1 MSNYKIILTRP
12 LTLKEL
18 AFGRLIKPFEDKG
31 MVEELSRDRDKQLE
45 FFISMI
51 RDHSIE
57 HKHFEHILTETYP
70 GMTVTECYQHLDRRD
85 EYIPPIY
92 VVKVDEN
99 GRYYHFRKAQKH
111 RELEALV
118 KTLHDRNILSVRDH
132 FFSKSTVKETVKI
145 DTKSG
150 IKNLFELSIHKKLPD
165 RIDKKIENDDMEGL
179 LNELV
184 TVFPNGPIVGLPN
197 DLLIE
202 LADIVVALSY
212 EVGDRTMFLDYLYS
226 TKSYL
231 NSRITEYNRATE
243 GLRDTISR
251 QSYNQKSGIINHFV
265 TRKERACAEYSDE
278 CIRQVLEDLELA
290 EAYEQYMYGYYHTK
304 TKLYHW
310 LINLIRKTIK
320 ELPSEEEYALQ
331 FSK

>member
-18 AFGRLIKPFEDKG
+18 AFGRPIKPFEDKG
-31 MVEELSRDRDKQLE
+31 LVEELSRDKDKQLE

-51 RDHSIE
+51 RDHSVE

-92 VVKVDEN
+92 IVKIDRN
-99 GRYYHFRKAQKH
+99 GKYYHFRKAQKH
-111 RELEALV
+111 RELEALL
-118 KTLHDRNILSVRDH
+118 KTLHERNIISVREH
-132 FFSKSTVKETVKI
+132 FFSKSTVKESLKSDSKLDI
-145 DTKSG
+145 D
-150 IKNLFELSIHKKLPD
+150 NLFELSIHKNIPNT
-165 RIDKKIENDDMEGL
+165 IDKKLENEDIDGL
-179 LNELV
+179 LHELLS
-184 TVFPNGPIVGLPN
+184 VFPNAPIIGLSD
-197 DLLIE
+197 DLMIE
-202 LADIVVALSY
+202 LADMIVALSY

-231 NSRITEYNRATE
+231 NHRILEYNQMAE
-243 GLRDTISR
+243 SLRDTISR
-251 QSYNQKSGIINHFV
+251 QSYNQKSGLTKHFA
-265 TRKERACAEYSDE
+265 TKKEREQANYSDE
-278 CIRQVLEDLELA
+278 CIKQVLEDLEIA
-290 EAYEQYMYGYYHTK
+290 EEYEQYMYGYYHTK
-304 TKLYHW
+304 SKLYHW

-320 ELPSEEEYALQ
+320 ETPSEKDYASH

>member
-18 AFGRLIKPFEDKG
+18 AFGRLLKPFEDKG
-31 MVEELSRDRDKQLE
+31 LVEELSRDKDKQLE

-51 RDHSIE
+51 RDHSVE

-99 GRYYHFRKAQKH
+99 GKYYHFRKAQKH
-111 RELEALV
+111 RELEALI
-118 KTLHDRNILSVRDH
+118 KTLHERNIISVREH
-132 FFSKSTVKETVKI
+132 FFSKSTVKESL
-145 DTKSG
+145 KSDSKLD
-150 IKNLFELSIHKKLPD
+150 ITNLFELSIHKNLPNS
-165 RIDKKIENDDMEGL
+165 IDKKLDNEDIDGL
-179 LNELV
+179 LHEFIGI
-184 TVFPNGPIVGLPN
+184 FPNAPIIGVSD
-197 DLLIE
+197 DLIME
-202 LADIVVALSY
+202 LADMIVALSY

-231 NSRITEYNRATE
+231 NHRVLEYNREAE
-243 GLRDTISR
+243 ALRDTISR
-251 QSYNQKSGIINHFV
+251 QTYNQKSGIITHF
-265 TRKERACAEYSDE
+265 TTKQEREQANYSDM
-278 CIRQVLEDLELA
+278 CIKQVLDDLEIA
-290 EAYEQYMYGYYHTK
+290 EAYDQYMYGYYHTK
-304 TKLYHW
+304 SKLYHW

-320 ELPSEEEYALQ
+320 ELPSESEYALH
-331 FSK
+331 FSQ